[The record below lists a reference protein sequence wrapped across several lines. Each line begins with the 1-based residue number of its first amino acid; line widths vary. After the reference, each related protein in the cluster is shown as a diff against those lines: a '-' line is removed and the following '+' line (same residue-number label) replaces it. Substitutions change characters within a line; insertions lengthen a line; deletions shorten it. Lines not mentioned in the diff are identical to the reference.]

1 MEHEHIFGTGIRD
14 GVMAENLKTVGEE
27 HSAYAGYVE
36 IRRSYDDCV
45 IVDRFRIV
53 EHYRAAEAEGLC
65 YDWYTIDQHYRYIDT
80 SGPVAAAAKNANEAV
95 SIAFVS
101 MAEAGGIDDTTAGEH
116 IDLFEEWTF
125 PVTYKPG
132 QLRRDPLDG
141 KLYRLNDGQG
151 HTSQEG
157 WNPSLTPALWTLA
170 ADPSEKWPAWSQP
183 IGKDDAYKMDARV
196 THNGK
201 RWICTEVDGAGNNVW
216 EPGVYGWTEYTE

>member
-1 MEHEHIFGTGIRD
+1 MYEIRKGGEVLALAETPNFIYQHPEGFYVLCERAVATGVAVNGIPYSLHGTTGIKGREEVLLVERD
-14 GVMAENLKTVGEE
+14 TGELLKNTENV
-27 HSAYAGYVE
+27 
-36 IRRSYDDCV
+36 
-45 IVDRFRIV
+45 
-53 EHYRAAEAEGLC
+53 
-65 YDWYTIDQHYRYIDT
+65 
-80 SGPVAAAAKNANEAV
+80 SG
-95 SIAFVS
+95 IMFVT

-116 IDLFEEWTF
+116 IDLFEEWTY
-125 PVTYKPG
+125 PITYKPG

-141 KLYRLNDGQG
+141 KLYRLNDSQG

-183 IGKDDAYKMDARV
+183 IGKDDAYKLDARV
-196 THNGK
+196 THNSK